1 MNPTQPAQP
10 TGPAGTAPAEP
21 GTTGTEPPASAGS
34 STARPARR
42 GGTGVPERPRR
53 ALPALAVL
61 ALAHF
66 TISVD
71 FNIVYIALPQIGT
84 ALGFGQAS
92 LQWVV
97 IAFSLGYG
105 GFLLLGGRAAD
116 RLGARRMLVSGAVLM
131 GAASVVGALAGNPGV
146 LVGARFLQG
155 LGAAALFPATLSLLN
170 TAFPAGPERTRAMAV
185 WGTAGA
191 FGALAGGAVGGI
203 LTSAFGWTSVFWAL
217 VPATLAVVLAAPGV
231 LPPDGRR
238 TGPAGFD
245 LPGAATVTA
254 GSLLVVLG
262 ISLGQSVGW
271 ASWQSTG
278 AILLGLLTLGALLL
292 VERRAA
298 DPLLPA
304 RLLTNRPLLVTM
316 VLVFVLMGS
325 VNTLHYVYTT
335 HVQGTLGLGPLA
347 AGLGFLPQG
356 LAAMLGS
363 ALLLP
368 PLLDRWG
375 VRRSLFAGMAASGL
389 TAALF
394 ALAVAADSYWAMLP
408 AVVLLGVTAG
418 TTYPVVFAAAASGV
432 ADDEQGVGSAMVST
446 TQQIGAAVGLA
457 SLVAVADAAAGPA
470 SSGLGAA
477 SLTGGA
483 VTVAAAF
490 LALALRKPPAP

>member
-1 MNPTQPAQP
+1 MNPTGSAQHPEPASP
-10 TGPAGTAPAEP
+10 LPGEPAGAP
-21 GTTGTEPPASAGS
+21 GTEPSAP
-34 STARPARR
+34 RPAPRTEP
-42 GGTGVPERPRR
+42 GGSGRSRR
-53 ALPALAVL
+53 ALLALAVL

-84 ALGFGQAS
+84 ALGFDPAS
-92 LQWVV
+92 LPWVV
-97 IAFSLGYG
+97 TAFSLGYG
-105 GFLLLGGRAAD
+105 GFLLLGGRAVD
-116 RLGARRMLVSGAVLM
+116 RLGARRMLVSGAALM
-131 GAASVVGALAGNPGV
+131 GSASVVGALAQDPGA
-146 LVGARFLQG
+146 LVGARALQG

-170 TAFPAGPERTRAMAV
+170 TAFPAGPGRTRAMGV

-203 LTSAFGWTSVFWAL
+203 LTSTFGWTSVFWAL
-217 VPATLAVVLAAPGV
+217 VPVTFAVVLIAPGV
-231 LPPDGRR
+231 LPADGRR
-238 TGPAGFD
+238 VSTAGFD
-245 LPGAATVTA
+245 LPGAVTVTA

-271 ASWQSTG
+271 ASWQSAGT
-278 AILLGLLTLGALLL
+278 ILLGLLALGALLL

-298 DPLLPA
+298 DPLLPV

-316 VLVFVLMGS
+316 ALVFVLMGS
-325 VNTLHYVYTT
+325 VNTLHYVYTA
-335 HVQGTLGLGPLA
+335 HVQGALGLSPLA

-375 VRRSLFAGMAASGL
+375 VRRSLFAGMAGSGL
-389 TAALF
+389 TAVLF
-394 ALAVAADSYWAMLP
+394 AVAVAADSYWAMLP

-432 ADDEQGVGSAMVST
+432 ADDEQGVGAAMVST

-457 SLVAVADAAAGPA
+457 SLVAVADAASGPA
-470 SSGLGAA
+470 SSGLGTAA
-477 SLTGGA
+477 LVGGA
-483 VTVAAAF
+483 VTMAAAF
-490 LALALRKPPAP
+490 LALALRRPPAA